1 MLNSLGIHQRDGN
14 DFPSLYFTVILILI
28 SFASVNAQ
36 SKDNLS
42 IFFTLADSASNSIIN
57 MLPLNCK
64 EVKIN
69 FEQGNDFGV
78 FTNQILE
85 NLKLKKINIFI
96 GNTDSAN
103 VPVINFTI
111 INANVRYGSLFRNGI
126 LGDYFT
132 ERNLLFSGN
141 YSILYNGTIVKKF
154 NYSYSD
160 TINYNQIKQFENV
173 SYPFTKGEIPAEP
186 FFSSFY
192 EPIVAVGASA
202 LAVILFFT
210 IRSK

>member
-1 MLNSLGIHQRDGN
+1 MPNYSGIYQREGSF
-14 DFPSLYFTVILILI
+14 FPFLYYTVILILI
-28 SFASVNAQ
+28 SFASISAQ

-42 IFFTLADSASNSIIN
+42 IFFGLADSASNSVIN
-57 MLPLNCK
+57 TLSENCK

-78 FTNQILE
+78 FTNQILK
-85 NLKLKKINIFI
+85 NFKSKKINIFT
-96 GNTDSAN
+96 GNIDSLN
-103 VPVINFTI
+103 FPVINFTI
-111 INANVRYGSLFRNGI
+111 INAKVSYSSLFREGI

-132 ERNLLFSGN
+132 ERKLSLSGN
-141 YSILYNGTIVKKF
+141 YSILNNGTFLKKF

-160 TINYNQIKQFENV
+160 TINYSQIKHFENG
-173 SYPFTKGEIPAEP
+173 SYPFTNGEIPAEP

-192 EPIVAVGASA
+192 EPVVAIGASA
-202 LAVILFFT
+202 LAIILFFT